1 MHVLIRLIV
10 LTVSKDRIAMRD
22 STQRRL
28 FAGLCLL
35 LCWQSGCAAFRPV
48 HGVPARY
55 LPTEMKIGDRSNRRT
70 IDLSLLRQPPPL
82 DPKTGSLVHRIDGGD
97 VLGIYVEGFVG
108 KSTDPPP
115 VYFPINNDTP
125 PSFGMPY
132 PVREDGT
139 ISLPFV
145 GSVNVRGMTLGEAEE
160 RVKQAY
166 LTPRQLIK
174 PDYHRVQVNLQ
185 RPRQYRVLVIRQDS
199 RNEPQSNAF
208 LGQVNIG
215 MVKRGTG
222 KVVNLP
228 VYSNDVLN
236 ALTATDGLPGLDAE
250 NAVYVIRRRAANQSG
265 TLDPRWPTDLNPDLL
280 RNIGPLGLQSETPI
294 IRGQSPGY
302 SDNAGYHNSN
312 NVTQANFVGQ
322 PNQRVQYASGTL
334 PMAPGHGLNIAPPG
348 VDENAPLAPPKIWSD
363 RPVGGQ
369 LEYEPQIVQTQYPNQ
384 FNQGAPALNDPR
396 YGDPRVN
403 NLPMIPNGGWTPPS
417 APPTGGLPRS
427 DSIIQSGDRSGL
439 ASWRQTDGQLE
450 YNPQIIQTQYPN
462 PMNQGGPTPIDSRYN
477 DPRFRDP
484 RVNNLPMT
492 PNGGWTPPP
501 APPAGG
507 PPLSN
512 SVMPNNM
519 MNPGSSGPN
528 YPTTPAGPQGAPSNG
543 MSPNGTTPFV
553 PWTPPAV
560 QPDGNP
566 EGGPPLGFQELDPG
580 HGVLTGGGTMDGRHV
595 IRIPIRL
602 GPGETAD
609 IRPEDVILYDGDIVF
624 IESRDTEV
632 FYTGGLL
639 GGGQYT
645 LPRDYDLDIMQA
657 ISLAQSRGV
666 MGASRA
672 VGGVSALNN
681 DVSISPSTAIVLR
694 KLPDGGEV
702 PIKIDLYRART
713 DLSERIVIQ
722 PGDFIL
728 LQYTCLEAVGA
739 FFERNL
745 LETALFGLAAQGLS
759 GNRGN

>member
-1 MHVLIRLIV
+1 
-10 LTVSKDRIAMRD
+10 MRD

-35 LCWQSGCAAFRPV
+35 LFWQSGCAAFRPM

-70 IDLSLLRQPPPL
+70 IDLSLLRQTPPL

-108 KSTDPPP
+108 KASDPPP
-115 VYFPINNDTP
+115 VYFPVNNDTP

-145 GSVNVRGMTLGEAEE
+145 GSVNVRGLTLGEAEE
-160 RVKQAY
+160 KVKQAY

-185 RPRQYRVLVIRQDS
+185 RPRQFRILVIRQDS

-208 LGQVNIG
+208 LGQLNIG

-250 NAVYVIRRRAANQSG
+250 NAVYVIRRRAATQAG
-265 TLDPRWPTDLNPDLL
+265 ALDPRWPTDLNPALL
-280 RNIGPLGLQSETPI
+280 GPLGLQTESPT

-302 SDNAGYHNSN
+302 DTGYQQSNYQQSN
-312 NVTQANFVGQ
+312 NNVRQANFIGQ
-322 PNQRVQYASGTL
+322 PNQRVQYASGTFPL
-334 PMAPGHGLNIAPPG
+334 APGHGLYVAPPEGADDKLPPIAPPT
-348 VDENAPLAPPKIWSD
+348 IWSD
-363 RPVGGQ
+363 RPADGQ
-369 LEYEPQIVQTQYPNQ
+369 LGYEPPIVQTQYPTPLNSGGPTPIDTRYNTQ
-384 FNQGAPALNDPR
+384 RYADPRMNDPR
-396 YGDPRVN
+396 YGDSRA
-403 NLPMIPNGGWTPPS
+403 NG
-417 APPTGGLPRS
+417 
-427 DSIIQSGDRSGL
+427 
-439 ASWRQTDGQLE
+439 
-450 YNPQIIQTQYPN
+450 
-462 PMNQGGPTPIDSRYN
+462 
-477 DPRFRDP
+477 
-484 RVNNLPMT
+484 LPMT
-492 PNGGWTPPP
+492 PSGGWTPPP
-501 APPAGG
+501 APPAGE

-512 SVMPNNM
+512 SVVPNGG
-519 MNPGSSGPN
+519 MNPGSPGSG
-528 YPTTPAGPQGAPSNG
+528 YPTTQPPYQTVPTGPPGAPSNG
-543 MSPNGTTPFV
+543 MPANGTPLV
-553 PWTPPAV
+553 PWTPPSV
-560 QPDGNP
+560 QPDGQV
-566 EGGPPLGFQELDPG
+566 EGGPPPGFQELDPG
-580 HGVLTGGGTMDGRHV
+580 HGVLTGGGGLEGRHV

-645 LPRDYDLDIMQA
+645 LPRDYDLDILQA

-672 VGGVSALNN
+672 LGGVSALNN

-694 KLPDGGEV
+694 KLADGGEV
-702 PIKIDLYRART
+702 PIKIDLYRARS
-713 DLSERIVIQ
+713 DLSERIIIQ

-745 LETALFGLAAQGLS
+745 LETALFGLAAQGLNS
-759 GNRGN
+759 NGGN

>member
-1 MHVLIRLIV
+1 
-10 LTVSKDRIAMRD
+10 MRD
-22 STQRRL
+22 SSQRSL

-35 LCWQSGCAAFRPV
+35 LLWQSGCAAFRPM

-55 LPTEMKIGDRSNRRT
+55 LPTDMKIGDRSNRRT
-70 IDLSLLRQPPPL
+70 IDLSLLRQTPPL

-108 KSTDPPP
+108 KSSDPPP
-115 VYFPINNDTP
+115 VYFPVNNDTP

-145 GSVNVRGMTLGEAEE
+145 GSVNVRGLTLGEAEE
-160 RVKQAY
+160 KVKQAY

-185 RPRQYRVLVIRQDS
+185 RPRQFRILVIRQDS

-208 LGQVNIG
+208 LGQLNIG

-250 NAVYVIRRRAANQSG
+250 NAVYVIRRRAATQG
-265 TLDPRWPTDLNPDLL
+265 GALDPRWPTGLNPALL
-280 RNIGPLGLQSETPI
+280 GPLGLQTESPT

-302 SDNAGYHNSN
+302 DAAYQQSNSQQSN
-312 NVTQANFVGQ
+312 NNVRQANFIGQ
-322 PNQRVQYASGTL
+322 PNQRVQYASGTFPL
-334 PMAPGHGLNIAPPG
+334 APGHGLYVAPPEVADDKLPPIAPPT
-348 VDENAPLAPPKIWSD
+348 IWSD
-363 RPVGGQ
+363 RPADGQ
-369 LEYEPQIVQTQYPNQ
+369 LEYEPPIVQTQYPT
-384 FNQGAPALNDPR
+384 PLNAGGPTPIDTRYNAQRYTDPGMNAPR

-403 NLPMIPNGGWTPPS
+403 G
-417 APPTGGLPRS
+417 
-427 DSIIQSGDRSGL
+427 
-439 ASWRQTDGQLE
+439 
-450 YNPQIIQTQYPN
+450 
-462 PMNQGGPTPIDSRYN
+462 
-477 DPRFRDP
+477 
-484 RVNNLPMT
+484 LPMT
-492 PNGGWTPPP
+492 ANGGWTPPP
-501 APPAGG
+501 APPAGE
-507 PPLSN
+507 PPLNN
-512 SVMPNNM
+512 SVLPNGGI
-519 MNPGSSGPN
+519 NPGSSNVG
-528 YPTTPAGPQGAPSNG
+528 YPTTQSPYQTIPTGPSGASSNGIPSNG
-543 MSPNGTTPFV
+543 TPLI
-553 PWTPPAV
+553 PWTPPSV
-560 QPDGNP
+560 QPDGQV
-566 EGGPPLGFQELDPG
+566 EGGSPLGFQELDPG
-580 HGVLTGGGTMDGRHV
+580 HGVLAGGEGLDGRHV

-645 LPRDYDLDIMQA
+645 LPRDYDLDILQA

-672 VGGVSALNN
+672 LGGVSALNN

-694 KLPDGGEV
+694 KLADGGEV

-713 DLSERIVIQ
+713 DLSERIIIQ

-745 LETALFGLAAQGLS
+745 LETALFGLAAQGLN